1 MHEPSRRPPVME
13 GGSFTLT
20 APDGLDLC
28 VRRWLP
34 TAAPKAVVQI
44 AHGMAEHGARYA
56 RLAAALTTA
65 GYAVY
70 VHDHRGHGHTAKTP
84 EQLGFFGEQDGWRKC
99 MDDLWLLNRKI
110 AADHPGGPVVFL
122 GHSMGSTMAQQFM
135 GEHGDSLA
143 GVILS
148 GPNGQPPAIA
158 RVGRILARMERLRL
172 GARGH
177 SPTLYNMTFAA
188 FNKRFAPVRTDFD
201 WLSRDT
207 AEVDKYVA
215 DPLCGFPVSVQL
227 WVELLDAWAAVS
239 HPAWCQRI
247 HKTLPVVV
255 IAGQCDP
262 VSNGARQIEPMIAA
276 YKAAG
281 FERLEHRIYP
291 GARHELFNE
300 TNRDEVT
307 NDQIAWLDRLTR

>member
-1 MHEPSRRPPVME
+1 MQEPGRQLVME
-13 GGSFTLT
+13 DGSFKLTTL
-20 APDGLDLC
+20 DGLDLC

-56 RLAAALTTA
+56 RLAAALTKA

-70 VHDHRGHGHTAKTP
+70 VHDHRGHGHTAKMP

-99 MDDLWLLNRKI
+99 MDDLLLLNRKI
-110 AADHPGGPVVFL
+110 AADHPGVPVVLL

-158 RVGRILARMERLRL
+158 RLGRILARMERLRL

-177 SPTLYNMTFAA
+177 SPTLHNMTFAA
-188 FNKRFAPVRTDFD
+188 FNKRFAPARTEFD

-239 HPAWCQRI
+239 HPSWCRRI
-247 HKTLPVVV
+247 PKTLPVVV
-255 IAGQCDP
+255 IAGECDP
-262 VSNGARQIEPMIAA
+262 VSNGARQIEPMISA

-281 FERLEHRIYP
+281 FERLEHRIYSE
-291 GARHELFNE
+291 ARHELFNE

-307 NDQIAWLDRLTR
+307 NDLIAWLDRLTR